1 MTQSGFL
8 SVFKSATHLG
18 HSLDRTYATHML
30 QYQSR
35 AVTSTISTKHKAV
48 IAYAGNGAL
57 ADKHKVACKKY
68 FRMRTP
74 DQHAAML
81 SYLNAV
87 SWDCVLLEN
96 DTQTAFD
103 HFYSVMLGIL
113 DYFYPTRSVSVTNRD
128 PYFVTPVIKA
138 LLRKR
143 NA

>member
-1 MTQSGFL
+1 MLAICWVWKYTPVKIRSLPSTLAWIHQMKQFISPLSSFALSIPPTWRFCTSFIDVIALHPYRTYLFITFL
-8 SVFKSATHLG
+8 SVA
-18 HSLDRTYATHML
+18 
-30 QYQSR
+30 
-35 AVTSTISTKHKAV
+35 
-48 IAYAGNGAL
+48 
-57 ADKHKVACKKY
+57 
-68 FRMRTP
+68 

-113 DYFYPTRSVSVTNRD
+113 DYFYPTRSVFVTNRD
-128 PYFVTPVIKA
+128 PYFVMPVIKA

>member
-1 MTQSGFL
+1 
-8 SVFKSATHLG
+8 
-18 HSLDRTYATHML
+18 ML

-35 AVTSTISTKHKAV
+35 AVTSPISTKHKAV

-57 ADKHKVACKKY
+57 ADKHKVACKKH

-96 DTQTAFD
+96 DTQMAFD
-103 HFYSVMLGIL
+103 HFYWA
-113 DYFYPTRSVSVTNRD
+113 Y
-128 PYFVTPVIKA
+128 
-138 LLRKR
+138 
-143 NA
+143 

>member
-1 MTQSGFL
+1 
-8 SVFKSATHLG
+8 
-18 HSLDRTYATHML
+18 ML

-57 ADKHKVACKKY
+57 ADKHKVACKKH

-96 DTQTAFD
+96 DTQTEFD